1 MIVVKPHAK
10 CVSVVCFSPD
20 GARLAS
26 GGYDGYLKVWD
37 PTELHTGR
45 PLWEADAE
53 EVGDEPDFDDEFDDE
68 DFFEF
73 ALDDHCVTHAQ
84 FTPDSKLLIT
94 SGWEM
99 HVRVWD
105 AREGKLKWG
114 VTKPQGWG
122 GVGTV
127 TVSRDG
133 KHIAFA
139 GGQMGAAER
148 VFITDVKKN
157 APVRSVSGHKNAC
170 GALASGPDG
179 FVSGSADKTVRFW
192 KWAGGS
198 PYHTLALRGVVRG
211 LMFDPEGSRLA
222 ASGGAVVMVWD
233 LQPAARKGARRKPG
247 KARHFR
253 GHTDQ
258 VQSIDFA
265 PDGVTLASAA
275 HDGTVRVWDAAS
287 GKEVRAFAPG
297 VGPLHH
303 VAFAPD
309 GLTLAFGSENGHLGL
324 LDLGD

>member
-1 MIVVKPHAK
+1 MIVFKPHEK
-10 CVSVVCFSPD
+10 CINVVCFTPD

-26 GGYDGYLKVWD
+26 ASDDGYVKVWD
-37 PTELHTGR
+37 PTELHKGR

-53 EVGDEPDFDDEFDDE
+53 EVEGDFDIDDDDD
-68 DFFEF
+68 DFFAF
-73 ALDDHCVTHAQ
+73 GLSGSAGVSHAQ
-84 FTPDSKLLIT
+84 FTPDSKRLVT

-105 AREGKLKWG
+105 ARDGKLKWD

-133 KHIAFA
+133 KHLAFA

-148 VFITDVKKN
+148 VFITDVKKD
-157 APVRSVSGHKNAC
+157 APVRSVRGHDNAC
-170 GALASGPDG
+170 GALAAGPDG

-192 KWAGGS
+192 KWAGGP

-211 LMFDPEGSRLA
+211 LMFDPEGTRLA

-233 LQPAARKGARRKPG
+233 MLPPVRKGSRRKPG

-287 GKEVRAFAPG
+287 GKELRAFAPG

>member
-1 MIVVKPHAK
+1 VIVVKPHEK
-10 CVSVVCFSPD
+10 CVNVVCFSPD

-26 GGYDGYLKVWD
+26 ASDDGYMKMWD
-37 PTELHTGR
+37 PAELYSGL

-53 EVGDEPDFDDEFDDE
+53 NVEDEPDFDDED

-73 ALDDHCVTHAQ
+73 GLGSAGVSHAQ
-84 FTPDSKLLIT
+84 FTPDGKLLIT

-99 HVRVWD
+99 HVRAWD
-105 AREGKLKWG
+105 ARNGKAKWN
-114 VTKPQGWG
+114 VVKPQGWG

-127 TVSRDG
+127 TVARDG
-133 KHIAFA
+133 KHFAFA
-139 GGQMGAAER
+139 GGQMGTDER
-148 VFITDVKKN
+148 VYITDVKKG
-157 APVRSVSGHKNAC
+157 APVRSVRGHANAC

-179 FVSGSADKTVRFW
+179 FVSGGADKHVRFW
-192 KWAGGS
+192 KWAGG
-198 PYHTLALRGVVRG
+198 PCYHDLALRGVVRG
-211 LMFDPEGSRLA
+211 LMFDREGTRLA
-222 ASGGAVVMVWD
+222 ASGGAVVTVWD
-233 LQPAARKGARRKPG
+233 MQPPARKGARRKPG
-247 KARHFR
+247 KARYFR

-287 GKEVRAFAPG
+287 GKELRAFAPG

-309 GLTLAFGSENGHLGL
+309 GLTLAFGSEAGHVGL